1 MTRETTVL
9 FFKDLYRTLQAI
21 PDADAGILMRA
32 LFAVANGEAPD
43 LSGSVIAAGIF
54 PIAADQM
61 KRLEEYRQTKAN
73 AGRAGGI
80 SSGQTRSK
88 TKQNEANAKQTEP
101 PYPSPYPSPVYIGR
115 NPKVQKAFG
124 FSTERQDV
132 NYDEIARR
140 LREEREAAE

>member
-1 MTRETTVL
+1 MTREATVL

-32 LFAVANGEAPD
+32 LFAVANGDKPD

-61 KRLEEYRQTKAN
+61 NRLEAYRQTKAN

-80 SSGQTRSK
+80 NSGQTRSK
-88 TKQNEANAKQTEP
+88 SKQNEANAKQNEP

-115 NPKVQKAFG
+115 NEKVQKAFG
-124 FSTERQDV
+124 FSTERQNVDY
-132 NYDEIARR
+132 NEIAKQNYWR
-140 LREEREAAE
+140 AE

>member
-1 MTRETTVL
+1 MTREATVL

-61 KRLEEYRQTKAN
+61 QRLEAYRQTKAS

-115 NPKVQKAFG
+115 NEKVQKAFG
-124 FSTERQDV
+124 FSTERQNCDY
-132 NYDEIARR
+132 NEIAKQNYWR
-140 LREEREAAE
+140 AE